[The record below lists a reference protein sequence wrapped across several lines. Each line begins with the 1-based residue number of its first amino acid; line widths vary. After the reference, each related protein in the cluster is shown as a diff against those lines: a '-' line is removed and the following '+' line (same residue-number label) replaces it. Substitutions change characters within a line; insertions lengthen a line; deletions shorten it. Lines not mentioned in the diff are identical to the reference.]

1 MANGSRICPAC
12 GKLNAR
18 DDTQCLRCEARLPAG
33 WEITARQRWTSVFQR
48 RGWATVTFMALDVL
62 VYLALTLGGAEAWGG
77 VPRLEALRW
86 GALAGNIG
94 HVEPWRY
101 LSAMFVHF
109 SLLHVGFN
117 TLTLHSLGRS
127 LEDSVG
133 WARFVVV
140 FLGTGIAGFLA
151 SELWYSPMPVTGG
164 ISGGIFGLLGAA
176 VGWRFAQGDPEWKR
190 LAITG
195 AGYAVAM
202 ALIPG
207 VTVNHAAHIGGLLAG
222 AGFGWLLFRLGRSR
236 RIDRGIDIT
245 GALLFVGTF
254 VSIVLSLTS
263 PIVRR
268 LAPMMMQ

>member
-18 DDTQCLRCEARLPAG
+18 DDTLCVRCNTRLPAG
-33 WEITARQRWTSVFQR
+33 WEIAARHRVSSLFQR
-48 RGWATVTFMALDVL
+48 RGWATTTFMVLDAI
-62 VYLALTLGGAEAWGG
+62 VYLALTLGGAGPWGG
-77 VPRLEALRW
+77 VQRIEALRW
-86 GALAGNIG
+86 GALAGTIG

-117 TLTLHSLGRS
+117 TLTLHQLGRS
-127 LEDSVG
+127 LEDSIG
-133 WARFVVV
+133 WARFVLV
-140 FLGTGIAGFLA
+140 FLGTGVVGFLA
-151 SELWYSPMPVTGG
+151 SELWYSPVPLTGG

-190 LAITG
+190 LALTG

-222 AGFGWLLFRLGRSR
+222 AGIGWGLFRVGRGAR
-236 RIDRGIDIT
+236 VDRAIDVV
-245 GALLFVGTF
+245 GALLMLATF
-254 VSIVLSLTS
+254 ASIGLSLTS

-268 LAPMMMQ
+268 LAPMMM

>member
-1 MANGSRICPAC
+1 M
-12 GKLNAR
+12 L
-18 DDTQCLRCEARLPAG
+18 
-33 WEITARQRWTSVFQR
+33 
-48 RGWATVTFMALDVL
+48 LDVG
-62 VYLALTLGGAEAWGG
+62 VYLALMLGGAGTLG
-77 VPRLEALRW
+77 SVPRLEALRW
-86 GALAGNIG
+86 GALAGTLG

-117 TLTLHSLGRS
+117 TVTLHSLGRS
-127 LEDSVG
+127 LEDSLG

-151 SELWYSPMPVTGG
+151 SELWYAPIPLTGG

-176 VGWRFAQGDPEWKR
+176 VGWRYAQRDPEWKR
-190 LAITG
+190 LALTG
-195 AGYAVAM
+195 LGYAVAM

-222 AGFGWLLFRLGRSR
+222 AALGWALFRWGQGRKA
-236 RIDRGIDIT
+236 DR
-245 GALLFVGTF
+245 ALNIAGGVLIIASF
-254 VSIVLSLTS
+254 VSIGLSLTS

-268 LAPMMMQ
+268 VSPFMIQQ